1 MASFVS
7 DFELRI
13 SNLIFVKVSMKASLT
28 TFVMV
33 LSLLCGG
40 SVPVARA
47 ADTAK
52 VHRTGIGSPNAF
64 IFVAGIDKG
73 FYKDNGLET
82 LTIMAQPQVGV
93 QGLIGGSFDFS
104 QILGASTTAI
114 MRGVGLKIVMV
125 FDSKPQFWLFGAP
138 EIKTLQD
145 VKGKTVAIQTI
156 GGASGHMT
164 RELAQQKRY
173 RSAARR
179 DDPGHTFGGAA
190 CRAG

>member
-1 MASFVS
+1 MNIRAVSSNCLMVFV
-7 DFELRI
+7 
-13 SNLIFVKVSMKASLT
+13 LT
-28 TFVMV
+28 
-33 LSLLCGG
+33 CAG
-40 SVPVARA
+40 SIPVGLA
-47 ADTAK
+47 ADIAK

-73 FYKDNGLET
+73 FYKDNGLDT

-125 FDSKPQFWLFGAP
+125 FDSRPQFWLYGAP
-138 EIKTLQD
+138 DIKTLQD

-164 RELAQQKRY
+164 RELLSKSGSI
-173 RSAARR
+173 RS
-179 DDPGHTFGGAA
+179 GT
-190 CRAG
+190 